1 MNNEQAKNLG
11 LLGMGVGLIGI
22 GAMFLFGQ
30 LLGINIIGTLW
41 PFFIIVPGLLFFIGM
56 VALGKSGAPLAIPG
70 SIVTMIGLILLFQ
83 NVTGLWATWAY
94 AWALIFPTSVGV
106 GIAIAGLW
114 GDDPRA
120 ARAGGTMAL
129 VGLIIF
135 LAFAVFFEL
144 LLNISGLRTGPIGRV
159 LLPLLL
165 IGAGV
170 VVLLLAFLPRRSHS
184 RGF

>member
-1 MNNEQAKNLG
+1 MGNEQAKNLG
-11 LLGMGVGLIGI
+11 ILGVGGGLIGL

-30 LLGINIIGTLW
+30 IFGINIIGVLW
-41 PFFIIVPGLLFFIGM
+41 PFFIIVPGLLFFVGM

-70 SIVTMIGLILLFQ
+70 SIVTMVGLLLLFQ
-83 NVTGLWATWAY
+83 NVTDLWATWAY

-135 LAFAVFFEL
+135 AAFAIFFEL

-165 IGAGV
+165 IGVGV
-170 VVLLLAFLPRRSHS
+170 IVLLLAFLPRRLHS
-184 RGF
+184 RRY